1 MQTRLFRGS
10 RTSMS
15 LRLCSRAPWTIS
27 SSAAISATI
36 LAREH
41 TFVQGYHCLSAGTDC
56 DVKET
61 AQRAAVATL
70 VVGGIVVAGLAVWE
84 LRLVVALLFLA
95 FILGAA
101 MRPTVDRM
109 GEWGI
114 PRAAGIGFHY
124 IVFIGLIGVFL
135 WLVVPR
141 AIDQVDSAIG
151 ARSGLSEEA
160 RQSTGVKHDVLI
172 GIQRRLEDLPS
183 GERLVDPAVELT
195 LTVVEIA

>member
-1 MQTRLFRGS
+1 M
-10 RTSMS
+10 
-15 LRLCSRAPWTIS
+15 
-27 SSAAISATI
+27 
-36 LAREH
+36 
-41 TFVQGYHCLSAGTDC
+41 FVQGYRSRLRGTDR

-70 VVGGIVVAGLAVWE
+70 VVGGILVAGLAVWE

-95 FILGAA
+95 FILAAA

-114 PRAAGIGFHY
+114 PRAAGIGLHY
-124 IVFIGLIGVFL
+124 VVFIGLIGVFL

-141 AIDQVDSAIG
+141 AIDQVDSALG

-160 RQSTGVKHDVLI
+160 RQSTGVKHEVLT

-195 LTVVEIA
+195 LTVVEIALGIFFTLACAAYWIFERDRA